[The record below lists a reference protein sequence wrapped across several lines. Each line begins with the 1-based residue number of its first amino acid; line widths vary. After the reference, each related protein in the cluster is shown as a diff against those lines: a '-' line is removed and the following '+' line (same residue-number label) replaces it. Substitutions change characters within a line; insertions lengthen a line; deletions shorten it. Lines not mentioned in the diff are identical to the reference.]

1 MFPILNGSRLHTLAF
16 GGGPRTIVTHG
27 GWTGSWEL
35 WQEPFELMSDRW
47 RCIGYDHR
55 GSGESVVAPEE
66 ISFEALVADLW
77 AVMDLHGV
85 DTCVLAAESMGCSVA
100 MAAAAERPERVDGLV
115 LVSGRRT
122 ITPALAA
129 ALAAGSRRDYPATV
143 AAFVDACLPEPD
155 TEHLARLGRRILLQ
169 SEPEAAARLLEACY
183 DQVPDLGRITMP
195 TAIIHGAS
203 DRIVPAEEAYA
214 LHAAI
219 PDSSLHVL
227 DGIGHVPTLTAA
239 AAVVSVIEQRFGT

>member
-1 MFPILNGSRLHTLAF
+1 M
-16 GGGPRTIVTHG
+16 
-27 GWTGSWEL
+27 
-35 WQEPFELMSDRW
+35 
-47 RCIGYDHR
+47 
-55 GSGESVVAPEE
+55 
-66 ISFEALVADLW
+66 
-77 AVMDLHGV
+77 
-85 DTCVLAAESMGCSVA
+85 
-100 MAAAAERPERVDGLV
+100 
-115 LVSGRRT
+115 
-122 ITPALAA
+122 
-129 ALAAGSRRDYPATV
+129 
-143 AAFVDACLPEPD
+143 
-155 TEHLARLGRRILLQ
+155 LQ